1 MKRLA
6 LALFVVFSIPAS
18 DGLIAESQTRPQAK
32 FSGACLKWLYAAE
45 PVLQREKL
53 DLDKYKVSVTEED
66 GSVTVGLTSA
76 DCPEGWHGRGSCGSS
91 PGFVVV
97 ISKEDMHVIRSNYVR

>member
-1 MKRLA
+1 MKNLVFVCFVLLSILA
-6 LALFVVFSIPAS
+6 F
-18 DGLIAESQTRPQAK
+18 DGLIAGSQTQPRAK
-32 FSGACLKWLYAAE
+32 FSGTCLKWLYAAE
-45 PVLQREKL
+45 PVFQREKL
-53 DLDKYKVSVTEED
+53 DLDKYTVSVTEED

-76 DCPEGWHGRGSCGSS
+76 DCLEGWNGRGSCGSS

>member
-1 MKRLA
+1 MKKLV
-6 LALFVVFSIPAS
+6 FVRFVMLSLLVF
-18 DGLIAESQTRPQAK
+18 DGLIAGPQTQPRAK

-45 PVLQREKL
+45 PVFQREKL
-53 DLDKYKVSVTEED
+53 NLDKYTVSVTEED

-76 DCPEGWHGRGSCGSS
+76 DCPEGWNGRGN
-91 PGFVVV
+91 FV

>member
-1 MKRLA
+1 MKKLGFVRFVTLSI
-6 LALFVVFSIPAS
+6 LLF
-18 DGLIAESQTRPQAK
+18 DGLIAGSQTQPRAK

-45 PVLQREKL
+45 PMFQRERL
-53 DLDKYKVSVTEED
+53 DLDKYKVSVTEAN

-76 DCPEGWHGRGSCGSS
+76 DCPEGWNGRGSCGSS

-97 ISKEDMHVIRSNYVR
+97 ISKEDMHVIRSNYIR